1 MTNKELDDKAL
12 ERLRSIL
19 IELQKDEGFFL
30 RGETVISDN
39 LVNGY
44 SFKFC
49 VKEYRKG
56 SKRKTEIQQ
65 LRKILSCCASAIGNG
80 SFASEKSSIEFL
92 GMIPNEIQAEIVA
105 LKRRIEN
112 LKSVIAEYASKNIR
126 IK

>member
-12 ERLRSIL
+12 ERLRYIL

-49 VKEYRKG
+49 VKEYRKW
-56 SKRKTEIQQ
+56 SKRKNRNPTVAKDLIL
-65 LRKILSCCASAIGNG
+65 LR
-80 SFASEKSSIEFL
+80 
-92 GMIPNEIQAEIVA
+92 
-105 LKRRIEN
+105 
-112 LKSVIAEYASKNIR
+112 
-126 IK
+126 